1 MLNYNQELIVDSDT
15 ERCGSYL
22 ATNYEFFFPEM
33 PILKER
39 EKESMRYQI
48 VCKEEYAELW
58 RETKHDDNLLNLD
71 TLVWLLDRVHKTHT
85 HNKGGGG
92 Q

>member
-1 MLNYNQELIVDSDT
+1 
-15 ERCGSYL
+15 
-22 ATNYEFFFPEM
+22 
-33 PILKER
+33 
-39 EKESMRYQI
+39 MRYQI

-85 HNKGGGG
+85 HNKGGGAQSGG
-92 Q
+92 QNE